1 MDHNQWI
8 FHLILIR
15 NLILFEWIVKLFCFL
30 YLTSYF
36 CLQLNCLLA
45 YEKHWY
51 YVSNSFPTSVGK
63 IEYYHLSFSLKSIFL
78 SWLKQPM
85 QSNRGMTTF
94 WEIHF
99 RTSVEWTITEVY
111 SLDFTDFP
119 PILNYYCGW
128 NILASASKPTITT
141 IKNERK
147 PSMEPQ
153 TKKHISIWFSIICA
167 LISQLYSMYAA
178 INIFQS
184 FVYKTLSHQRLS
196 QAPP

>member
-1 MDHNQWI
+1 MNIPPDINTELDIVRMNSQTILFFVFNFI
-8 FHLILIR
+8 FLFTIKLFACIRETLILRLEFISNECWKNWILPPFVQFKINISFLIEAA
-15 NLILFEWIVKLFCFL
+15 NLKLL
-30 YLTSYF
+30 
-36 CLQLNCLLA
+36 
-45 YEKHWY
+45 
-51 YVSNSFPTSVGK
+51 
-63 IEYYHLSFSLKSIFL
+63 
-78 SWLKQPM
+78 